1 MNTEANIEFVPT
13 ASSPLIVATDGR
25 EQSDGAVRAGA
36 SLAGH
41 SEAWRV
47 ITVASP
53 LPIFAPELDLQIVAE
68 AFAAQRDTQLRCVKE
83 QVRRIL
89 GQARA
94 VEVEVRNGRPA
105 EVIADS
111 AADANASL
119 IVVGLGRHRI
129 IDRVLSDETALQLI
143 RSADTPVLA
152 VESDFAPPRT
162 VIVGCDFSETS
173 VHAGQLALRFVG
185 RGATVFLLNA
195 APREDVVSMVSGGR
209 AAYDEHSLV
218 ALANVA
224 QRLEVPAGVHVQP
237 VVRQGDPATCIL
249 EYAAETHA
257 GMIAIGTRGQG
268 LVARM
273 LAGSVATKVIRGSSV
288 AVLTL
293 PQ

>member
-1 MNTEANIEFVPT
+1 M
-13 ASSPLIVATDGR
+13 
-25 EQSDGAVRAGA
+25 
-36 SLAGH
+36 
-41 SEAWRV
+41 
-47 ITVASP
+47 
-53 LPIFAPELDLQIVAE
+53 
-68 AFAAQRDTQLRCVKE
+68 
-83 QVRRIL
+83 
-89 GQARA
+89 
-94 VEVEVRNGRPA
+94 EVRNGRPA
-105 EVIADS
+105 EVIAHS
-111 AADANASL
+111 AVDANASL

-143 RSADTPVLA
+143 RVADTPVLA
-152 VESDFAPPRT
+152 VEADFAPPRT

-195 APREDVVSMVSGGR
+195 APREDVVSIVSGGR
-209 AAYDEHSLV
+209 AAYEEHSLA
-218 ALANVA
+218 ALTNVA

-249 EYAAETHA
+249 EYAAETRA